1 MTQDP
6 SGYDST
12 IVSTEIAD
20 LGERNMG
27 DPATLVEFAQ
37 WGRDNYPARHVALV
51 LWDHGDG
58 WRRSEELPRPK
69 GDRPLN
75 SASGPVV
82 GNPTGIGWDDTNGD
96 YLTTPELRDALQS
109 IHTYCGARIDIV
121 GLDACLMGMLEID
134 YELAPFADYRVASE
148 ETEPWDG
155 WDYEASMLWL
165 IANPGATAEQLAA
178 RIVTDYIASYGGVS
192 DTTQSAVNLAAIRPG
207 GLADAVHT
215 LAQDLRNDMSGQW
228 FAVETARDQAQDYYD
243 TDYIDLYHFAE
254 LLKASSNDPTI
265 QADAQAVMDAFA
277 TAVTEEAHGSAL
289 PDSHG
294 ISIYFPS
301 CGSYAAKYDTDCLL
315 SVDTD
320 WNEFVFEYCGGSPGC
335 GTVDADDDFETGD
348 LSLLPW
354 ATGGDADWFA
364 DSSLSSSP
372 THSARSGDILDDQ
385 TTYLEITCTV
395 SEGNALF
402 CYKVSS
408 EEDYDFLRFY
418 VDGEQRWSRS
428 GEEGWSLASVGVT
441 AGTHT
446 FRWEY
451 EKDHSL
457 SSGSDA
463 AWIDD
468 IVLPDAVCLDCAC
481 IEPDDDFE
489 TGDLSALPWIT
500 GGAASW
506 ATTASHSSSPTH
518 SARSGDIA
526 DDETTYMEVT
536 RDVAAGNILFCFK
549 ISSEPDYDFL
559 RFYVDDEQQWFR
571 SGEEDWTLAVV
582 GVTKGTHT
590 FRWAYEKD
598 YSLSSGSDAAWID
611 DIELP
616 AVVPTFRAEET
627 GDVHAAETFYAAGF
641 VTGAA
646 DVAEWVELSANA
658 SPGDVLVFDP
668 EQPGAYRPSNVPC
681 SSFVAGV
688 VSSLPGVV
696 LGATLGADSQALLA
710 LIGIVPV
717 KVTSEGG
724 PIRPGDLLVT
734 SSTPG
739 HAMRWTDSGAVPC
752 ALIGKALE
760 PMVDARGL
768 VLVLLMAH

>member
-1 MTQDP
+1 
-6 SGYDST
+6 
-12 IVSTEIAD
+12 
-20 LGERNMG
+20 
-27 DPATLVEFAQ
+27 
-37 WGRDNYPARHVALV
+37 
-51 LWDHGDG
+51 
-58 WRRSEELPRPK
+58 
-69 GDRPLN
+69 
-75 SASGPVV
+75 
-82 GNPTGIGWDDTNGD
+82 
-96 YLTTPELRDALQS
+96 
-109 IHTYCGARIDIV
+109 
-121 GLDACLMGMLEID
+121 
-134 YELAPFADYRVASE
+134 
-148 ETEPWDG
+148 
-155 WDYEASMLWL
+155 
-165 IANPGATAEQLAA
+165 
-178 RIVTDYIASYGGVS
+178 
-192 DTTQSAVNLAAIRPG
+192 
-207 GLADAVHT
+207 
-215 LAQDLRNDMSGQW
+215 
-228 FAVETARDQAQDYYD
+228 
-243 TDYIDLYHFAE
+243 
-254 LLKASSNDPTI
+254 
-265 QADAQAVMDAFA
+265 
-277 TAVTEEAHGSAL
+277 
-289 PDSHG
+289 
-294 ISIYFPS
+294 
-301 CGSYAAKYDTDCLL
+301 
-315 SVDTD
+315 
-320 WNEFVFEYCGGSPGC
+320 
-335 GTVDADDDFETGD
+335 
-348 LSLLPW
+348 
-354 ATGGDADWFA
+354 
-364 DSSLSSSP
+364 
-372 THSARSGDILDDQ
+372 
-385 TTYLEITCTV
+385 
-395 SEGNALF
+395 
-402 CYKVSS
+402 
-408 EEDYDFLRFY
+408 
-418 VDGEQRWSRS
+418 
-428 GEEGWSLASVGVT
+428 
-441 AGTHT
+441 
-446 FRWEY
+446 
-451 EKDHSL
+451 
-457 SSGSDA
+457 
-463 AWIDD
+463 
-468 IVLPDAVCLDCAC
+468 
-481 IEPDDDFE
+481 
-489 TGDLSALPWIT
+489 
-500 GGAASW
+500 
-506 ATTASHSSSPTH
+506 
-518 SARSGDIA
+518 
-526 DDETTYMEVT
+526 MEVT